1 LKELS
6 TALPLVLLRGG
17 GDLGSGV
24 VVALVRAGATVVV
37 AEQPL
42 PTALRLR
49 AAFAAAAVYGEVA
62 VGGLTGV
69 RAESP
74 EAVREAIAAGRVP
87 VWTGD
92 EAELREIIRPTALVD
107 ARLRGLSD
115 PGLDRADAERVIA
128 LGPGYEAGRHCH
140 FVIETMRGPN
150 LGAVI
155 ERGCAAPHTGVP
167 GDVLGLTEKRLLR
180 SPADGPVVR
189 LMEIGDFVEAGDVIA
204 TVCGAPVRAGIS
216 GMVRGLKL
224 DGVVVGAGHKI
235 GDVDP
240 RRERSLLSEPSDK
253 AARVGAGVVAA
264 LFDR

>member
-1 LKELS
+1 M
-6 TALPLVLLRGG
+6 A
-17 GDLGSGV
+17 
-24 VVALVRAGATVVV
+24 V

-49 AAFAAAAVYGEVA
+49 AAFASAALEGEVT

-69 RAESP
+69 HVRSAEDVY
-74 EAVREAIAAGRVP
+74 EALAAGRVP
-87 VWTGD
+87 VWTGED
-92 EAELREIIRPTALVD
+92 SELRALVEPRVLVD
-107 ARLRGLSD
+107 ARLKGLSD
-115 PGLDRADAERVIA
+115 PALHLSDADVVIA

-140 FVIETMRGPN
+140 FVIETKRGPK
-150 LGAVI
+150 LGALI
-155 ERGCAAPHTGVP
+155 ESGRAASHTGKP
-167 GDVLGLTEKRLLR
+167 GDVFGLTEQRLLR

-189 LMEIGDFVEAGDVIA
+189 LKEIGDYVEAGDEIA
-204 TVCGAPVRAGIS
+204 TVGGAPVRAAIS

-253 AARVGAGVVAA
+253 ADLVGAGVVAA
-264 LFDR
+264 IRSLDH